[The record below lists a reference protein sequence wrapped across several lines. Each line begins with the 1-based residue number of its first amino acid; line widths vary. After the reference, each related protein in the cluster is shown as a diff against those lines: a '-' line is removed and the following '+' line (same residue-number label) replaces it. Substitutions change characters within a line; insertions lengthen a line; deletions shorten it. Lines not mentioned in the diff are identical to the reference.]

1 MMADQAA
8 VPDSMQLYK
17 NGEVACQNCLDTA
30 LLGDRMH
37 SHQED
42 KACIKCVNLACNA
55 SDTGTAS
62 SATFLR
68 PLPSRLEGV
77 ATRSE
82 PNSLERIYEG
92 SDDYALV
99 LSNSSPSIEQHTDEL
114 NATYAKSLNH
124 LLKPLPEF
132 GGFSVLMSPSTS
144 ERDVV
149 DIPRTIQPRDSPQA
163 PSGGRRDDSH
173 NPSYPEDSG
182 YGSIAANLRLPVCGT
197 KDGTE
202 KMAAVADDDAR
213 TTYSNVTNEN
223 HVQTR
228 DFVYELANDIY
239 GKLKLL
245 MSPDDWPLISKSLPE
260 LLKAFAIRIGSDGA
274 SQASRDVMYFIHKEH
289 WNIANQFKNLLL
301 GMIDDG
307 DASRVNTDTDIMSLQ
322 DKMDLVHQRK
332 ANCFKNV
339 TDDDPNITASLLYN
353 KMVLESKDYSWLV
366 QRLET
371 ELVLER
377 GETDPRSDDV
387 PIRQQILSMLPPSN
401 ISKRRRPTHQDVVFQ
416 FPSRPIRFLPSDP
429 ILVTPS
435 SHNIQ
440 LTNILTYFNQTW
452 PSFGEEVLSFVS
464 RAFGHPHFTAT
475 TDSMTLGNDAQI
487 NALFDSSFSLIRVT
501 GPAYS
506 VSEFGEQLAW
516 LAAATSNPP
525 HSTDNRVIFNKPLVT
540 YLGNH
545 AKDSYPPQWKSQH
558 GLERFLNTASGLG
571 HQGFSGE
578 DSPCSKH
585 STRAMESLELSKK
598 SKGTTEEQWYAIWE
612 ILFPEERRPLSI
624 YVDSDQSPDFVLLRE
639 FSQRQGVSILHER
652 IRATGRILRGAR
664 QSMALAAEPWW
675 PRTILMVL
683 TVMTWQPQRRLTRA
697 TQ

>member
-1 MMADQAA
+1 
-8 VPDSMQLYK
+8 
-17 NGEVACQNCLDTA
+17 
-30 LLGDRMH
+30 
-37 SHQED
+37 
-42 KACIKCVNLACNA
+42 
-55 SDTGTAS
+55 
-62 SATFLR
+62 
-68 PLPSRLEGV
+68 
-77 ATRSE
+77 
-82 PNSLERIYEG
+82 
-92 SDDYALV
+92 
-99 LSNSSPSIEQHTDEL
+99 
-114 NATYAKSLNH
+114 
-124 LLKPLPEF
+124 
-132 GGFSVLMSPSTS
+132 
-144 ERDVV
+144 
-149 DIPRTIQPRDSPQA
+149 
-163 PSGGRRDDSH
+163 
-173 NPSYPEDSG
+173 
-182 YGSIAANLRLPVCGT
+182 
-197 KDGTE
+197 
-202 KMAAVADDDAR
+202 MAAAADDDAR
-213 TTYSNVTNEN
+213 TTYSNVTNED

-322 DKMDLVHQRK
+322 DKMDMWDENISMHESAPEKGELFQ
-332 ANCFKNV
+332 NV

-371 ELVLER
+371 ELSLER

-387 PIRQQILSMLPPSN
+387 PIRQQILSMLPPGN

-475 TDSMTLGNDAQI
+475 TDSMTLGNDARI

-545 AKDSYPPQWKSQH
+545 VEDSYPPQLGAPGFQWRRFTM
-558 GLERFLNTASGLG
+558 LETLNQSNGKLEVENTSPAS
-571 HQGFSGE
+571 S
-578 DSPCSKH
+578 
-585 STRAMESLELSKK
+585 STLSYSLTGGMFLELSKK

-652 IRATGRILRGAR
+652 IRATGRILRSDVSEQEVVNTLG
-664 QSMALAAEPWW
+664 QALDSLFEYYRLGQDSVQPVPSQTESWSLNTSTPQGGTVDHGSTGSRAVVASHYSHGSNGDDLATTATPDQNNAVTPTTDPFMEYQPDPVEP
-675 PRTILMVL
+675 LQVL
-683 TVMTWQPQRRLTRA
+683 EVLDTDMPAGGWGPLGEMESFIGGENWDELCNRIIAKGEIPGFDTGVGGGM
-697 TQ
+697 